1 MRFVCACF
9 CIATI
14 SHWHP
19 LLEPLPK
26 RKGFN
31 TKVRVKSINLL
42 RDKASTVKFE
52 QLSHHLCPF
61 TANLAGSRHCFSQ
74 SLA

>member
-26 RKGFN
+26 LIGIRLCAKTTATSTRSDSMTLTAGF
-31 TKVRVKSINLL
+31 V
-42 RDKASTVKFE
+42 
-52 QLSHHLCPF
+52 P
-61 TANLAGSRHCFSQ
+61 
-74 SLA
+74 